1 MKRNRFT
8 DEQIIG
14 ILKEH
19 EAGTPVSEL
28 CRKHGVS
35 DASIY
40 KWKAKFGGM
49 EVSEAK
55 RLKTLEDENTK
66 LKRLL
71 ADAMLDNAALKD
83 LFGKEVVTPAAK
95 RKAVAHLMSHHEM
108 SERRACKAIGFC
120 RMTVRYE
127 TRRDDDHEL
136 RERMKALAH
145 ERRRFG
151 YRRIHVLLRR
161 EGHLVNHKRLFRL
174 YREEKLTVRK
184 RRGRK
189 RAIGTRAPMLVPMVA
204 NDRWSLDFVS
214 DQFTDGR
221 RLRIL
226 TVVDDCTREC
236 LAFVAD
242 TSLSGLRVARELDR
256 IIEERGKPRMIV
268 SDNGSEFT
276 SNAILQWADRTKVDW
291 HYIAPGKPI
300 QNAFIESFNGRLRD
314 EFLNETLFSSLAHAR
329 SALSNWR
336 SDYNDQ
342 RPHSS
347 LGWLTPAEFAQTL
360 NPRRDA
366 VLRSR
371 NGSAPQPAATEPTT
385 ATKNRWSELKT
396 G

>member
-184 RRGRK
+184 RGGRK

-236 LAFVAD
+236 LALVAD

-256 IIEERGKPRMIV
+256 IIEERAKPRMIV

-342 RPHSS
+342 RPHSG

-371 NGSAPQPAATEPTT
+371 NGSAPQPAAT
-385 ATKNRWSELKT
+385 
-396 G
+396 